1 MLRYNND
8 NYKPTKKSI
17 IMIKLM
23 DISLDR
29 QDSSTSVIS
38 FEKVLRDHQLL

>member
-23 DISLDR
+23 DISLD
-29 QDSSTSVIS
+29 DKI
-38 FEKVLRDHQLL
+38 HQRL